1 MIHELRD
8 RGYQIVGI
16 AGSSM
21 GALVGG
27 LQAAERLDEFADW
40 ARSLTQRA
48 ILRLLDPSIT
58 AAGVLRAEKILDA
71 VRDILGAS
79 TIEQLSIPYTAV
91 ATDLLAGKSVW
102 LQRGPVDEA
111 IRASIAIP
119 GVIAPHVV
127 DGRLLADGGILD
139 PLPMAPIS
147 AVNAD
152 LTIAVSLSGSE
163 IVGDAEPEPRPT
175 TEWLN
180 RMLSSTS
187 ALFDTAAARSLL
199 DRPTARAVL
208 NRFGVGDPESD
219 IEAEAD
225 EEPDV
230 PKLGGFEVMN
240 RTIDIAQAAL
250 ARHTLAAYPP
260 DLLIEVPR
268 SACRGLEF
276 HRAAEVIDI
285 GRALAAHA
293 LDTLDTTHPTR
304 RHPAEPEGIS
314 HGTSDFTR
322 RRGAGS
328 TVATARC
335 ARYALERLRGLV
347 RSPVDVYPAEPTALA
362 IDNNVAIPT
371 RDGTVLRVN
380 VYRPPDGG
388 PFAVLLCAH
397 PYGKDNLPTKKK
409 RGRGYSVSI
418 QYQVL
423 RQPTRLRFSDLT
435 GWEAPDPVW
444 WTEHGFA
451 VVNCDLRGAGQIRWS
466 RLIAVRSGRRG
477 CLRRYRVGG
486 APTVVHRRGGHA
498 RCLLSCHL
506 AVESAA
512 LRPPHLAAIVPW
524 EGFTDAYRDFA
535 RTGGIRETGFLTIWS
550 RDLGSAG

>member
-1 MIHELRD
+1 MPAELSRGLLLPRGQGNNELVAALDVQRTDDLSRPRVALALGSGGARGYAHIGVIHELRD
-8 RGYQIVGI
+8 RGYQVAGI

-27 LQAAERLDEFADW
+27 LQAAGRLDDFADW

-48 ILRLLDPSIT
+48 ILRLLDPSIS

-71 VRDILGAS
+71 VRDILGTV

-139 PLPMAPIS
+139 PLPMAPIA

-152 LTIAVSLSGSE
+152 LTIAVSLAGSE
-163 IVGDAEPEPRPT
+163 TGGDAEPEPRPT

-180 RMLSSTS
+180 RMLTSTS
-187 ALFDTAAARSLL
+187 ALFDTTAARSLL

-208 NRFGVGDPESD
+208 NRFGSSTSGDAAPD
-219 IEAEAD
+219 TEAEPD

-276 HRAAEVIDI
+276 HRAAEVIEI

-293 LDTLDTTHPTR
+293 LDTLD
-304 RHPAEPEGIS
+304 A
-314 HGTSDFTR
+314 D
-322 RRGAGS
+322 
-328 TVATARC
+328 
-335 ARYALERLRGLV
+335 
-347 RSPVDVYPAEPTALA
+347 
-362 IDNNVAIPT
+362 
-371 RDGTVLRVN
+371 
-380 VYRPPDGG
+380 PPD
-388 PFAVLLCAH
+388 
-397 PYGKDNLPTKKK
+397 
-409 RGRGYSVSI
+409 I
-418 QYQVL
+418 
-423 RQPTRLRFSDLT
+423 
-435 GWEAPDPVW
+435 
-444 WTEHGFA
+444 
-451 VVNCDLRGAGQIRWS
+451 
-466 RLIAVRSGRRG
+466 
-477 CLRRYRVGG
+477 GG
-486 APTVVHRRGGHA
+486 A
-498 RCLLSCHL
+498 L
-506 AVESAA
+506 
-512 LRPPHLAAIVPW
+512 
-524 EGFTDAYRDFA
+524 
-535 RTGGIRETGFLTIWS
+535 
-550 RDLGSAG
+550 